1 MATIDDSS
9 AKPASSRAARI
20 AVWSVIVV
28 ILTFM
33 TLLAGV
39 GSAALLGQQG
49 NEAFWGRLAD
59 VGQTFGVLSSI
70 ISGLALGALVVTAR
84 VQFREIQENRR
95 ELERQRELLLQSQSE
110 LRRTAEA
117 TLGQLQLDI
126 LKLAI
131 NDPQLAE
138 VWPSYYP
145 DLTAKENRQYLY
157 ANVIYQ
163 YQRIWMRVGGRGDDG
178 VVGNMRYLFTSQ
190 IMRNYWKAAARARA
204 SLIPGSEEYVL
215 AQKVD
220 ELWHEYEAVIAARRD
235 HTFGSV
241 MDFRPPDYRGDGS
254 DPSGNGADRTEAA

>member
-1 MATIDDSS
+1 MATNDDSP
-9 AKPASSRAARI
+9 AKTGSSRAARI
-20 AVWSVIVV
+20 AVWSAIVV
-28 ILTFM
+28 MLSFM

-39 GSAALLGQQG
+39 GVAALLGQRG
-49 NEAFWGRLAD
+49 NEDFWIRLAN

-95 ELERQRELLLQSQSE
+95 EMERQRELLTQNQSE

-117 TLGQLQLDI
+117 ALGQLQLEI

-131 NDPQLAE
+131 NDAELAE

-145 DLTAKENRQYLY
+145 GLPEKENRQYLY
-157 ANVIYQ
+157 ANLIYQ

-178 VVGNMRYLFTSQ
+178 VVGNMRYLFRSQ
-190 IMRNYWKAAARARA
+190 IMRDYWRAAARARA
-204 SLIPGSEEYVL
+204 SLTPDSEEYLL

-220 ELWHEYEAVIAARRD
+220 ELWREYEAVIAARRD
-235 HTFGSV
+235 SAFASV
-241 MDFRPPDYRGDGS
+241 MDFRPPDSRGDGP
-254 DPSGNGADRTEAA
+254 DHSGNGAGATDAA